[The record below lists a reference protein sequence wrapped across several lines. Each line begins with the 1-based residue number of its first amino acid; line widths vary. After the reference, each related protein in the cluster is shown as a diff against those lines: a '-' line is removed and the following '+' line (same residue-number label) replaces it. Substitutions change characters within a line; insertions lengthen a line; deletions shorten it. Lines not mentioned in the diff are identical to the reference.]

1 MNRMNKEVTIK
12 DIAKKLGI
20 HHATVSR
27 ALQGSK
33 KVNEKTR
40 DLILQTAQNM
50 GYTPNV
56 WAQNF
61 RNGKTK
67 IISFIIPDL
76 KHHFFSRI
84 ISMITEKA
92 HEKGFMI
99 MIFQS
104 NDDPNVEKDIIN
116 SLISLRIAGVAA
128 SIGLRTSSTEH
139 FDKLTKENIPLVY
152 FDRVPKETICST
164 IVLDN
169 EKSMRQVVNKLVN
182 MGKKKIAYIS
192 YDGYTKIFED
202 RLESYFQNICK
213 VGLSYAKC
221 ISAEQIFIADGYK
234 SASILF
240 NAPERPDAVICVND
254 EIAIGVI
261 KYLKAHSISIP
272 NEVAVVGF
280 DDNPMGLVCD
290 PELTTLSPSI
300 DLLSESLLNL
310 LLREIESGEN
320 IKEDIVLPLE
330 LQERGSI

>member
-1 MNRMNKEVTIK
+1 MKKEVTIK
-12 DIAKKLGI
+12 DIAKELGI

-27 ALQGSK
+27 ALQGST
-33 KVNEKTR
+33 KVNENTR
-40 DLILQTAQNM
+40 NMILQAAREM
-50 GYTPNV
+50 GYTPNIL
-56 WAQNF
+56 AQNF

-67 IISFIIPDL
+67 VISFIIPDL

-84 ISMITEKA
+84 ISMITEMA
-92 HEKGFMI
+92 REKGFMI

-116 SLISLRIAGVAA
+116 SLISLRVAGVAA
-128 SIGLRTSSTEH
+128 SVGLRTSSTGH
-139 FDKLTKENIPLVY
+139 FDRLTEENIPLVY
-152 FDRVPKETICST
+152 FDRVPKETVCST

-169 EKSMRQVVNKLVN
+169 GKAMKQVVDRLVEL
-182 MGKKKIAYIS
+182 GKKKIAYIS
-192 YDGYTKIFED
+192 YDGYTQIFED
-202 RLESYFQNICK
+202 RLKAYFQS
-213 VGLSYAKC
+213 VREAGLSYEKC
-221 ISAEQIFIADGYK
+221 VSAGQIFIADGYK

-240 NAPERPDAVICVND
+240 SSSERPDAIVCIND
-254 EIAIGVI
+254 EVAIGVI
-261 KYLKAHSISIP
+261 KYLKEHGVSVP
-272 NEVAVVGF
+272 DEVAVVGF

-320 IKEDIVLPLE
+320 IKEDFVLPLE

>member
-1 MNRMNKEVTIK
+1 MKKEVTIK

-27 ALQGSK
+27 ALQGSA

-40 DLILQTAQNM
+40 ELILQAAKDM
-50 GYTPNV
+50 GYTPNIL
-56 WAQNF
+56 AQNF

-67 IISFIIPDL
+67 VISFIIPDL

-84 ISMITEKA
+84 ISMITEMA
-92 HEKGFMI
+92 REKGFMI

-116 SLISLRIAGVAA
+116 SLISLRVAGVAA
-128 SIGLRTSSTEH
+128 SVGLRTASTEH
-139 FDKLTKENIPLVY
+139 FDRLTEENIPLVY
-152 FDRVPKETICST
+152 FDRVPKETVCST

-169 EKSMRQVVNKLVN
+169 GNAMKQVVDKLVR
-182 MGKKKIAYIS
+182 MGKRKIAYIS

-202 RLESYFQNICK
+202 RLTAYFQS
-213 VGLSYAKC
+213 VREAGLSYEKC
-221 ISAEQIFIADGYK
+221 ISAEQIFIADGYE
-234 SASILF
+234 SAAVLF
-240 NAPERPDAVICVND
+240 NSPDKPDAIVCIND
-254 EIAIGVI
+254 EVAIGVI
-261 KYLKAHSISIP
+261 KYLKEQGVSIP
-272 NEVAVVGF
+272 AEVAVAGF

-300 DLLSESLLNL
+300 NLLSESMLNL

-320 IKEDIVLPLE
+320 IKEDIVLPLQ
-330 LQERGSI
+330 LLERGSA